1 MFLGGIVCA
10 LAFGMDMPLLL
21 ILVGFVYFVEALSVI
36 LQVISFQTT
45 GKRLFKMSPI
55 HHHFELCGWS
65 EMKIVAVFSIVTA
78 VMCLVAYG
86 AVAALTTMW

>member
-1 MFLGGIVCA
+1 M
-10 LAFGMDMPLLL
+10 
-21 ILVGFVYFVEALSVI
+21 YFVEALSVI